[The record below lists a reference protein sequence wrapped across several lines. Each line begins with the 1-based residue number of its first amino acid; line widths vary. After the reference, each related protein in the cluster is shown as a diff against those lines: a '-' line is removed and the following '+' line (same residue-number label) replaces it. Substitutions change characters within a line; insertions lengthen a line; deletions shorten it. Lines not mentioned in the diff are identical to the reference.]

1 MTCNNAST
9 AECSVLEET
18 RMSIVPAIFRPIP
31 DGLRDASAKRQSA
44 TAQVVPRGDN
54 HWCMRF
60 GGTLLLAAKVSHGA
74 TIAPASLQ
82 RAGARLISLVALTS
96 RPGRSSR
103 PPDLTDDPF
112 FS

>member
-1 MTCNNAST
+1 
-9 AECSVLEET
+9 
-18 RMSIVPAIFRPIP
+18 MSIVPAIFRPIP

-82 RAGARLISLVALTS
+82 RAGARLISFGCFDLAT
-96 RPGRSSR
+96 RPVFTTAG
-103 PPDLTDDPF
+103 LNG
-112 FS
+112 